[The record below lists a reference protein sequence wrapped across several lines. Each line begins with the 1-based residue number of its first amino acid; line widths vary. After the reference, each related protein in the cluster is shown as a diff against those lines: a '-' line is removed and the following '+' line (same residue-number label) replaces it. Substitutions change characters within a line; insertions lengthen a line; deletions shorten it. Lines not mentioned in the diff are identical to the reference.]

1 MNVQAAKI
9 TRTPFILV
17 LLLVATPLQSH
28 EFWLETSNYQP
39 KIAEKLPITLHLGE
53 FFNGVSLPYLRDEFV
68 LFQTYT
74 GNTIKSVN
82 GLDGDLPAATL
93 AVSQPELT
101 LVTYRS
107 TPSRI
112 KFEEWEKF
120 ESYLENQ
127 GLEHVIQ
134 SHAISG
140 KPTKNITELY
150 ERNAK
155 LLIGAGFVGRDRKTG
170 LPLEIV
176 AESNPSTL
184 NRGSTLS
191 VRLFFR
197 GKPLVGSQI
206 TAFAKAE
213 PTRPLKTRTDSTG
226 RAKIQLPHAGAWLLS
241 SVHMV
246 ALPAT
251 QNADWY
257 SYWASLVFFR
267 L

>member
-1 MNVQAAKI
+1 MSIKAAKI
-9 TRTPFILV
+9 TGTPFILI
-17 LLLVATPLQSH
+17 LLLIATPVQSH

-82 GLDGDLPAATL
+82 GLDGDLPATTL
-93 AVSQPELT
+93 TVSQPELT

-107 TPSRI
+107 TPSSI
-112 KFEEWEKF
+112 KFEEWDKF
-120 ESYLENQ
+120 ESYLQNQ

-134 SHAISG
+134 SHTISG

-155 LLIGAGFVGRDRKTG
+155 LLIGVGAVGRDRKTG

-176 AESNPSTL
+176 VEGYSPVL
-184 NRGSTLS
+184 GRGSAIS
-191 VRLFFR
+191 VRLFYN
-197 GKPLVGSQI
+197 GKPLAGSQI
-206 TAFAKAE
+206 TAFAKAK
-213 PTRPLKTRTDSTG
+213 PNHPLNVRTDATG
-226 RAKIQLPHAGAWLLS
+226 RAKIQLPHSGAWLLN

-246 ALPAT
+246 APSVA
-251 QNADWY
+251 QNVHWY

-267 L
+267 P